1 MSDLKLTLD
10 VEPRDLPLARPFTIA
25 TKTYDVARNVFV
37 RLRYGEHVGLGE
49 ASPED
54 RSGESVDSVS
64 EQLRSLDLGGVAG
77 PFDLEGVTG
86 LLPAGSARC
95 ALDIAAHDLAGK
107 LSGLRLAELL
117 GVAGRRPPATSV
129 TIPIGDVDE
138 MVERARSFAGYPV
151 VKTKVGFDGDVEAM
165 TRIRDV
171 FTGAIRIDANEG
183 WSVEQAIAAL
193 QEMERLDIE
202 LCEQPIPR
210 GDLDGLRE
218 VTEAT
223 SILIFADE
231 DVKTSADVAALA
243 GRVDGV
249 NLKLRKTGG
258 IREAVK
264 AVATARA
271 LGLSVMIGCDLVSGV
286 SASAEAAVACLCD
299 LCDIDGPLLLATDPF
314 PGVTYD
320 RGEISLPHG
329 PGLGVR
335 GSS

>member
-1 MSDLKLTLD
+1 MSELKLTLE

-25 TKTYDVARNVFV
+25 TKTYDVAHNVFV
-37 RLRYGEHVGLGE
+37 RLRCGDQVGLGE

-54 RSGESVDSVS
+54 RSGESVDSVA
-64 EQLRSLDLGGVAG
+64 EQLRTIDLAEVAG
-77 PFDLEGVTG
+77 PFDLEGMAS

-107 LSGLRLAELL
+107 VAGLRLTQLL
-117 GVAGRRPPATSV
+117 GVAGRRPPPTSV
-129 TIPIGDVDE
+129 TIPIGDIDE
-138 MVERARSFAGYPV
+138 MVERARSFAAYPV
-151 VKTKVGFDGDVEAM
+151 VKTKVGFEGDVEAM
-165 TRIRDV
+165 TRIREV

-193 QEMERLDIE
+193 QDMERLDIE

-210 GDLDGLRE
+210 GDLDALRE

-223 SILIFADE
+223 SIPIFADE
-231 DVKTSADVAALA
+231 DAKTSADVAALA

-258 IREAVK
+258 LREAVK

-286 SASAEAAVACLCD
+286 STSAEAAVACLCD
-299 LCDIDGPLLLATDPF
+299 VCDIDGPLLLASDPF
-314 PGVTYD
+314 PSVTYD
-320 RGEISLPHG
+320 RGNVGLPSG

-335 GSS
+335 EPV